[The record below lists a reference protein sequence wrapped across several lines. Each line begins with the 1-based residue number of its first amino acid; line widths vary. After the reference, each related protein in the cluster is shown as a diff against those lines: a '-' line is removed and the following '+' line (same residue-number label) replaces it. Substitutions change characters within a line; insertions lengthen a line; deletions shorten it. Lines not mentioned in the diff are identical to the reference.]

1 MPSLFYF
8 FTNKINKHDISITSQ
23 FTKSATID
31 GKICKIYHRHSNK
44 YLDVERTHR
53 ARSTTSTQDLL
64 STALLS
70 PDIETVVLL
79 E

>member
-1 MPSLFYF
+1 MIYQSHPNSPKTPQSMEKYA
-8 FTNKINKHDISITSQ
+8 KYIY
-23 FTKSATID
+23 
-31 GKICKIYHRHSNK
+31 IYHRHSNK